1 MAYKELIKNF
11 NRIRDY
17 MRDFYVYGF
26 KSRDEYTNKSAR
38 SYDDEH
44 RRIKSW
50 LDDYMKFD
58 WTPEGKHVFLS
69 IDTRLTRHNPLYN
82 AWKAKSFTDGDIT
95 IHFILMD
102 ILSSPDKEVPFGEL
116 VETVNR
122 YVGEIGAF
130 DIDASTLRKK
140 LKEYVEEGII
150 ESRKQGKVVYY
161 RRVESAKLPDA
172 KLLDFFSEVAP
183 CGVIGSFLL
192 DKVKNECFVDL
203 REERPYK
210 DCFAFKHHY
219 ITSALDSDILC
230 QIFDAMRKKQ
240 AVTLTVLNRK
250 NGRET
255 KNPVIPLRVM
265 ISVQNGRQYLMGY
278 VPRFDTI
285 SPYRIDNILSVEAE
299 EECDCFDELRAKLD
313 SMMAHI
319 WGVSTQNKSENRMEH
334 VEFTVRYRSDE
345 VFIPQRLERE
355 KRCGTVK
362 HLDAHTSRFAAD
374 VYDTRELIPWIRTFI
389 CRITD
394 IQFSNKTLE
403 EQFKNDLR
411 QMYEL
416 YGLNGQS
423 NHNDYN
429 DHNEQKGG
437 EKHAI

>member
-44 RRIKSW
+44 RRMKSW

-102 ILSSPDKEVPFGEL
+102 ILSSPDKEVSFGEL
-116 VETVNR
+116 VETINN
-122 YVGEIGAF
+122 YVGEIGKF
-130 DIDASTLRKK
+130 DIDSSTLRKK
-140 LKEYVEEGII
+140 LKEYVAEGII
-150 ESRKQGKVVYY
+150 ESRKQGKAMYY
-161 RRVESAKLPDA
+161 RRAKSAKLPDA
-172 KLLDFFSEVAP
+172 KLLDFFSEAAP

-192 DKVKNECFVDL
+192 DKIKNEGFACFH
-203 REERPYK
+203 EKQSHK
-210 DCFAFKHHY
+210 DYFAFKHHY

-230 QIFDAMRKKQ
+230 QIFDAMQKKQ
-240 AVTLTVLNRK
+240 IVTLTVLNRK
-250 NGRET
+250 NGQET
-255 KNPVIPLRVM
+255 KNLVVPLRVM

-278 VPRFDTI
+278 APRFDTI
-285 SPYRIDNILSVEAE
+285 SPYRIDNILSVETE
-299 EECDCFDELRAKLD
+299 EACDCFDELRAKLD
-313 SMMAHI
+313 GMMAHI
-319 WGVSTQNKSENRMEH
+319 WGVSTQSKRKKHMEH
-334 VEFTVRYRSDE
+334 VEFTVHYRSDE
-345 VFIPQRLERE
+345 LFIPKRLERE
-355 KRCGTVK
+355 KRCGTVE
-362 HLDAHTSRFAAD
+362 HLDAHTSRFFAD
-374 VYDTRELIPWIRTFI
+374 VYDTKELIPWIRTFI

-416 YGLNGQS
+416 YGVT
-423 NHNDYN
+423 D
-429 DHNEQKGG
+429 QKKQKDG

>member
-17 MRDFYVYGF
+17 MREFYVYGF
-26 KSRDEYTNKSAR
+26 KSREEYTNKSAR

-58 WTPEGKHVFLS
+58 WTSEGKHVFLF

-95 IHFILMD
+95 MHFILMD
-102 ILSSPDKEVPFGEL
+102 ILSSPDKEVSFGEL
-116 VETVNR
+116 VETANN
-122 YVGEIGAF
+122 YVGEIGTF
-130 DIDASTLRKK
+130 DIDSSTLRKK

-150 ESRKQGKVVYY
+150 ESRKRGKVVYY
-161 RRVESAKLPDA
+161 RRAKSAKLPDT
-172 KLLDFFSEVAP
+172 KLLDFFSETAP

-192 DKVKNECFVDL
+192 DKIKNERFESSKNYL
-203 REERPYK
+203 HK

-219 ITSALDSDILC
+219 ITSTLDSDILC

-240 AVTLTVLNRK
+240 AITITVINRK

-255 KNPVIPLRVM
+255 KNSIVPLRVM

-278 VPRFDTI
+278 VSHFDTI
-285 SPYRIDNILSVEAE
+285 SPYRIDNILSVETKDVAAE
-299 EECDCFDELRAKLD
+299 KDCDRFDELRAKLD
-313 SMMAHI
+313 DMMTHI
-319 WGVSTQNKSENRMEH
+319 WGVSTQSKSQARMEH
-334 VEFTVRYRSDE
+334 VTFTVHYRSDE
-345 VFIPQRLERE
+345 LFIPQRLERE
-355 KRCGTVK
+355 KRCGIVE
-362 HLDAHTSRFAAD
+362 HLDAHTSRFSAD
-374 VYDTRELIPWIRTFI
+374 VYDANELIPWIRTFI

-403 EQFKNDLR
+403 EQFKNDLGK
-411 QMYEL
+411 MYEL
-416 YGLNGQS
+416 YGLNDQ
-423 NHNDYN
+423 
-429 DHNEQKGG
+429 NEQKGG